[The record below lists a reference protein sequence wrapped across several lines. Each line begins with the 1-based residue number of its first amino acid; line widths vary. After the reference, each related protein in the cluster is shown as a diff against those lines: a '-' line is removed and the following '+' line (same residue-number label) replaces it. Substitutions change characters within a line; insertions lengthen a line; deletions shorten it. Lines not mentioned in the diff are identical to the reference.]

1 MVIRISR
8 AIAIDESEIEERF
21 ARASGPG
28 GQHVNRAATA
38 VQLRFDVA
46 NSPALTQDVKDRL
59 KLLAGNRLTE
69 DGVLVI
75 DAQRFRSQ
83 RRNRQDARRRLADL
97 LRRAGQPPKVRRR
110 TRPTQASK
118 ERRLR
123 DKRKRSEAKKYRRRP
138 GPSDD

>member
-1 MVIRISR
+1 MIRISR
-8 AIAIDESEIEERF
+8 SIAIDESEIEERF
-21 ARASGPG
+21 TRASGPG
-28 GQHVNRAATA
+28 GQHVNRSATA

-46 NSPALTQDVKDRL
+46 NSPSLTQDVKDRL
-59 KLLAGNRLTE
+59 KQLAGSRLTE

-83 RRNRQDARRRLADL
+83 RRNRKDARRRLTDL
-97 LRRAGQPPKVRRR
+97 LRRAGKPPRVRRR
-110 TRPTQASK
+110 TKPTQASK

-123 DKRKRSEAKKYRRRP
+123 DKRKRSEAKKLRRRP